1 MARLVDFQSLSL
13 QNRSSIN
20 DTACPTILIR
30 IFFHLSFASTN
41 PLLLLLLFLPVE
53 TRRREKIFTNF
64 SHSKQTRNSSNETM
78 KRDGAKMNF
87 ENRGKRLIRDLNFR
101 IHVRKVLRKDI
112 TSLAGYRHGRVV
124 ANIIFSRAPPCRTFP
139 RFEAAPRCSREIL
152 FDESYSWNCCN
163 FHLRI
168 RTVDEKWNIRVWL
181 LFKKI

>member
-87 ENRGKRLIRDLNFR
+87 ENRAKRLIEIWIFESTFEKSWER
-101 IHVRKVLRKDI
+101 ILRLWPDI
-112 TSLAGYRHGRVV
+112 VMA